1 MRIKIYRLIVCILCA
16 ITANQASAQ
25 YKAGMADVSVSI
37 TNVQHGLPFKM
48 IAPIHPGIE
57 IGATFL
63 KKEKE
68 KAYHSFSTTAGFYHH
83 SLISN
88 GTYLN
93 LNYNYQRKV
102 KNMIGIDL
110 HPGLG
115 FLYAVYPGEGYRFNE
130 STQAYESTVN
140 GKANAVINLGFGLS
154 YIRHHRLHPFIHYDF
169 NVYNIWAFASYVN
182 STAVLKAGVKI
193 NLD

>member
-1 MRIKIYRLIVCILCA
+1 MRISVFRLIVCILCA
-16 ITANQASAQ
+16 VSATQTSAQ
-25 YKAGMADVSVSI
+25 YEAKMADVSVSF

-57 IGATFL
+57 LAATFF

-68 KAYHSFSTTAGFYHH
+68 KAFHSFGTTAGFYHH
-83 SLISN
+83 DLISN
-88 GTYLN
+88 GTYLT
-93 LNYNYQRKV
+93 LNYNYQRKI

-130 STQAYESTVN
+130 GTQAYESTLN

-154 YIRHHRLHPFIHYDF
+154 YIGHQRFQPFIHYDF
-169 NVYNIWAFASYVN
+169 NVYNVWAYASYVN
-182 STAVLKAGVKI
+182 STAILKVGIKI
-193 NLD
+193 CLD